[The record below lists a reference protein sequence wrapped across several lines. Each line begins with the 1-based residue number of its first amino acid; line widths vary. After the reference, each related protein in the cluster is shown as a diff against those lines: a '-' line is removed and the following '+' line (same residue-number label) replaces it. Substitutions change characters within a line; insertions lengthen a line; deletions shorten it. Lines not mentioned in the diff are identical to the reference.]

1 MNESNLAN
9 LRPASTDRLATEII
23 NDFNGPSNLSNL
35 ANLFSTPMRVR
46 ACAHGP
52 SFQVGQVGQVGRGF
66 EKTGKNRVQPTRQ
79 RLDAGRKGRTSR
91 GKAMRGERRNNPGDI
106 GAAVAA
112 IADRVDRL
120 TVSRHD
126 PHACFEQRSEI
137 AADLRAAARV
147 LPAPADAGPE
157 ERNLFLE
164 PAILRAKTDG

>member
-23 NDFNGPSNLSNL
+23 NDFKGPSNLSNL
-35 ANLFSTPMRVR
+35 ANLFSNPMRAR
-46 ACAHGP
+46 AGAHGP

-66 EKTGKNRVQPTRQ
+66 ENTEKNRVQPTRQ
-79 RLDAGRKGRTSR
+79 RLDASREGRTSR
-91 GKAMRGERRNNPGDI
+91 GKAMQGERRNNPGDI

-112 IADRVDRL
+112 IADRIERL

-126 PHACFEQRSEI
+126 PHAFFEQRSEI

-147 LPAPADAGPE
+147 LPAASLCGGAAP
-157 ERNLFLE
+157 RN
-164 PAILRAKTDG
+164 R